1 MQVKII
7 LFGQL
12 TDITGSDTIAVNN
25 ISDTDGLVMEI
36 NKLYPAM
43 SGVKYIIAVDKKL
56 IQENTVIGETSNVA
70 LLPPFSGG

>member
-7 LFGQL
+7 FFGQL
-12 TDITGSDTIAVNN
+12 TDITGNDTVAVEN

>member
-12 TDITGSDTIAVNN
+12 TDIAGHDMVAVEN
-25 ISDTDGLVMEI
+25 IPDTDGLVKEI
-36 NKLYPAM
+36 NKLYPSM
-43 SGVKYIIAVDKKL
+43 SGVKYIIAVDKKI

>member
-12 TDITGSDTIAVNN
+12 TDITGDDRVAVEN
-25 ISDTDGLVMEI
+25 ISDTDGLVKEI
-36 NKLYPAM
+36 NKLYPSM
-43 SGVKYIIAVDKKL
+43 SGVKYIIAVDKKV
-56 IQENTVIGETSNVA
+56 IQENTVISETSDVA

>member
-1 MQVKII
+1 MESKII

-12 TDITGSDTIAVNN
+12 TDITGNDTIAVNN
-25 ISDTDGLVMEI
+25 ISDTDSLVTEL

-43 SGVKYIIAVDKKL
+43 IGVKYIIAVDKKV
-56 IQENTVIGETSNVA
+56 IQENTVIQETSTIA